1 MIYKLRKLTAPRR
14 TSAHATGI
22 GRELPAFAPDPSP
35 RAPASQSHLPTSRHR
50 TRPHPHI
57 VVIAGAGVR
66 ACVAIP
72 PIRPQVHAQH
82 RKGHRVPHG
91 TAPLAR
97 GECTWLRLNS
107 SQPHVAA
114 DRPEL
119 ARNAR
124 VRCAAERRT
133 FNRAASREPLPLRS
147 TCWGSCS
154 CGWVPRRQTS
164 ARGPSSCKRGRC
176 NGRPPCASRARPR
189 RR

>member
-1 MIYKLRKLTAPRR
+1 MLRASGVRTRGLRR
-14 TSAHATGI
+14 A
-22 GRELPAFAPDPSP
+22 SP
-35 RAPASQSHLPTSRHR
+35 RSHPPTCDKPTSR

-57 VVIAGAGVR
+57 VVIAGARVR

-176 NGRPPCASRARPR
+176 NGRPPCATRARR
-189 RR
+189 RRRRQRSGG